1 MRSMFSQLIP
11 MRAMALLMVILIALP
26 AMASTANAAAPAES
40 FVEQN
45 IQKGLRILNDRTVPD
60 AERSKLFREFLL
72 SLTDMK
78 RIAEFTMGAARRTAS
93 DADKA
98 AFTEVFKDFAIA
110 IYETQL
116 SKYSNQTLRITGST
130 PTGRGD
136 TIVQTTLVDPNASS
150 KQPLQVAFR
159 VSETNGKMVVIDV
172 SVLGIWL
179 AIEERDQFSA
189 FLGDNNNS
197 VPALIGH
204 LKQLTRDIRGGAS
217 GLPDKKK

>member
-1 MRSMFSQLIP
+1 MRFMLNQLMP
-11 MRAMALLMVILIALP
+11 MRAIAVIMAALITLP
-26 AMASTANAAAPAES
+26 SLTSIAKAASPAES

-45 IQKGLRILNDRTVPD
+45 IQKGLRILNDRTMPG

-98 AFTEVFKDFAIA
+98 AFTEAFKDFAIA

-116 SKYSNQTLRITGST
+116 SKYSNQTLRVTGST

-136 TIVQTTLVDPNASS
+136 TIVQTTLVDPTATS

-159 VSETNGKMVVIDV
+159 VSETDGKMVVIDV

-204 LKQLTRDIRGGAS
+204 LKQLTRDIRSGTS
-217 GLPDKKK
+217 GLPDRKK